1 MAKGP
6 GRPPKR
12 PDERQAGT
20 LQIGLTA
27 DETTLIERAAA
38 KHEIKAVAWARDVLL
53 KAAKRT
59 VK

>member
-12 PDERQAGT
+12 PSERQVGT

-27 DETTLIERAAA
+27 DEIALIERASGLRAE
-38 KHEIKAVAWARDVLL
+38 KPVVWARDILL
-53 KAAKRT
+53 KAAKRAT
-59 VK
+59 K